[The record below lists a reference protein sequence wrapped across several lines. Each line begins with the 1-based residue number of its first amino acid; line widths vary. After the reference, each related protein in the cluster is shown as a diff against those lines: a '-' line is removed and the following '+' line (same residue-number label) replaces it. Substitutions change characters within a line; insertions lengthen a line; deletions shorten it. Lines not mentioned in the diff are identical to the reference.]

1 MMFGELS
8 LSRWV
13 IGFIA
18 IATAIFLL
26 LSYFSAEARL
36 RRRRRKNY
44 GHTVSKG
51 GKGPMVKLAV
61 RTEESKD

>member
-1 MMFGELS
+1 MFGELS

-18 IATAIFLL
+18 VAIALFLL
-26 LSYFSAEARL
+26 LSYFSADARL

-44 GHTVSKG
+44 GHTISKG
-51 GKGPMVKLAV
+51 GKGPMVRLAV
-61 RTEESKD
+61 QIEDSEK